1 MNQNENTSHPTAS
14 TSADS
19 PAVAAGTAASRA
31 PHYLSDGDSPLP
43 QRPPREQLVDKAT
56 WIAAIINLV
65 CNMGIVLTGGVVRL
79 TSSGLGCSSW
89 PQCEPGTFTPKFHE
103 ELSIHPYI
111 EFGNRTLTGIL
122 LIAAI
127 VLGIFVSRREPTA
140 SRSPQLKRLAWFP
153 LIGVLVQAVVGGISV
168 LVDLH
173 PALVGS
179 HMVISIALIAVS
191 TWIVIRLQNPDT
203 PAHFAGAQGFRWVPL
218 ALGLSAS
225 AVVIL
230 GTIVTGAGPHSGDA
244 TEIARYNLDPAIIT
258 PMHSGSVFLFL
269 AFTLVAIHVVLS
281 GGPELGRA
289 RIPYAYL
296 VGVIV
301 LTALIGYAQHILGL
315 PIVLVALHMVGAT
328 LVTVATVYAMAALF
342 TRDGLPQVG

>member
-1 MNQNENTSHPTAS
+1 MTSTPV
-14 TSADS
+14 ADRGS
-19 PAVAAGTAASRA
+19 SDR
-31 PHYLSDGDSPLP
+31 HYLSDDVAAPAA
-43 QRPPREQLVDKAT
+43 RPPREQLTDKLT

-127 VLGIFVSRREPTA
+127 VLGVFVSRREPTA
-140 SRSPQLKRLAWFP
+140 SRPKQLKVLAWMP
-153 LIGVLVQAVVGGISV
+153 LVGVLVQAVVGGLSV

-179 HMVISIALIAVS
+179 HMLISIALIAVS
-191 TWIVIRLQNPDT
+191 TWIIIRLQNPDI
-203 PAHFAGAQGFRWVPL
+203 PATFAGAGKFRWLPA
-218 ALGLSAS
+218 ALGISAI

-244 TEIARYNLDPAIIT
+244 EDIARYNIDPAIIT
-258 PMHSGSVFLFL
+258 PMHSGSVFIFL
-269 AFTLVAIHVVLS
+269 TLTLVAIHVVLS
-281 GGPELGRA
+281 GGPELARA

-342 TRDGLPQVG
+342 TRDGAPQVG